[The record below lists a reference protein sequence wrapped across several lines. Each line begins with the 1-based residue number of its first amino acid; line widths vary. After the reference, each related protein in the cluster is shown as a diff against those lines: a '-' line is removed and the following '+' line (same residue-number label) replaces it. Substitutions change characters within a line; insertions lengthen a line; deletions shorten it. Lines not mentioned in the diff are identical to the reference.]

1 MLSIQYNIRV
11 IIKKEHFKIKLSLKE
26 IHNIFYRNSENRR
39 MTLEQISCGCQDK
52 FKAGL
57 KLVRKLKVKL

>member
-39 MTLEQISCGCQDK
+39 MTLELISCGCQDK

-57 KLVRKLKVKL
+57 